1 MGGCLLM
8 MLEKKGGGANPPQ
21 NKGHKDEETRS
32 KLQEPEN
39 PGREITGGHII
50 VITMS

>member
-1 MGGCLLM
+1 M

-21 NKGHKDEETRS
+21 NKGHKDEETPS

-39 PGREITGGHII
+39 PGSEITVRVHII